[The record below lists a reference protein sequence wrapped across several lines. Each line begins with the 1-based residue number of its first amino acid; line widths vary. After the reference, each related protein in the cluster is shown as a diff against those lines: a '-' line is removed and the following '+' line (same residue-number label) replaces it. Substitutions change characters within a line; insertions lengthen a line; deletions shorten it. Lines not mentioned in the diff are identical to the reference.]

1 MECGQGMPGRYIRAE
16 LMIDVRT
23 RQEVYIA
30 NRTALIAYATRIL
43 GSREIAEDIVQDA
56 FLRFAPA
63 NRNTGTS
70 AQTLAYLYKIVR
82 NLSFDFLKRQKVE
95 MREKQNEPPF
105 WSIPNELPTPE
116 DFVVVTDEVR
126 QISRVLN
133 DLPADVRIALEMHR
147 FGGYNLEEIA
157 AHLGI
162 SVATAHRHVRTAMVR
177 VATMLT
183 ANAS

>member
-1 MECGQGMPGRYIRAE
+1 MECRQDMRCKWMRAG
-16 LMIDVRT
+16 LMIDVEARH
-23 RQEVYIA
+23 EVYIA

-43 GSREIAEDIVQDA
+43 GSREVAEDIVQDA

-63 NRNTGTS
+63 NSNTGTS

-116 DFVVVTDEVR
+116 DFVVVADEVR
-126 QISRVLN
+126 QISQVLD
-133 DLPADVRIALEMHR
+133 DLPVDVRIALEMHR

-157 AHLGI
+157 THLGI
-162 SVATAHRHVRTAMVR
+162 SVATAHRHVRTAMMR
-177 VATMLT
+177 VATMMV

>member
-1 MECGQGMPGRYIRAE
+1 MECRQDMHCKCMRAG
-16 LMIDVRT
+16 LMIDVET
-23 RQEVYIA
+23 RHEVYIA
-30 NRTALIAYATRIL
+30 NRAALIAYATRIL
-43 GSREIAEDIVQDA
+43 GSREVAEDIVQDA
-56 FLRFAPA
+56 FIRFAPA
-63 NRNTGTS
+63 NTNTGTS

-82 NLSFDFLKRQKVE
+82 NLSFDFLKRQKIE

-133 DLPADVRIALEMHR
+133 DLPVDVRIALEMHR

-162 SVATAHRHVRTAMVR
+162 SVATAHRHVRTAMMR
-177 VATMLT
+177 VATTMA